1 MAKPLQVRTT
11 LRASRRRAVGPG
23 NRNES
28 RCEEGNFSGASLLYT
43 RQLTMS
49 DVDKIASLLS
59 SDAVEKRIAA
69 AIVLGEIRAKGA
81 HVAEELARALD
92 SEIPLLQRHA
102 LEALAR
108 VGAKKA
114 VPKILPLL
122 AAREDDVRRA
132 AVEALVSIGDDV
144 LPTLRA
150 RMVDATGE
158 ERRAI
163 DGVLAA
169 LGGKDAFHVLLGGL
183 ASSDAEAAKAAAI
196 GVRQRVKDADAR
208 QRRSYLSEA
217 EKFLEK
223 QIKQGGSG
231 GSVGALAAGVK
242 ILGYLEDEKA
252 IPTLLGFTA
261 AKGNAAAVRQEALI
275 ALRFLLGSDRKLG
288 AEGKKVVAALVD
300 AAEDPDRALSQT
312 ALHTLAGVS
321 IPDEALKRLEKLVLH
336 PDIERARFVMEM
348 LGRSE
353 GAEPARSLVR
363 VLATTKDKRR
373 AEIAASC
380 LVSATEGVPP
390 PPGST
395 RHLGDGHGAPSPG
408 TAPVR
413 EQAVAPLAKALLE
426 TDDADRAWLLRNVLK
441 PSAKKVSS
449 ATRKEMLEL
458 GIKRLAAGDR
468 NWEPLVAIVRD
479 ADPAAAAEAMREVA
493 HKLRKSNPD
502 KALTVLRV
510 LCRSEG
516 SSDEDR
522 YALASAEL
530 ARGAKDTRPAARA
543 GDESLRLLG
552 ALLDRGV
559 DVGSKLRK
567 DKSLELDHLYYVGF
581 HFSEEGHPLGEEL
594 LRIVADEGGRAK
606 IGKMARS
613 KLALGEQS

>member
-1 MAKPLQVRTT
+1 
-11 LRASRRRAVGPG
+11 
-23 NRNES
+23 
-28 RCEEGNFSGASLLYT
+28 
-43 RQLTMS
+43 MS
-49 DVDKIASLLS
+49 EVDKIVDLLS

-81 HVAEELARALD
+81 HVADALTKALD
-92 SEIPLLQRHA
+92 SDIPLLQRHA
-102 LEALAR
+102 LEALGR

-114 VPKILPLL
+114 ASKILGLL

-132 AVEALVSIGDDV
+132 AVEAIVSIGDDV

-150 RMVDATGE
+150 RMADANAE
-158 ERRAI
+158 ERRSI
-163 DGVLAA
+163 DAVLAA
-169 LGGKDAFHVLLGGL
+169 LGGKDAFHVLLEGL
-183 ASSDAEAAKAAAI
+183 ASGDAESAKAAAI

-208 QRRSYLSEA
+208 QRRTYLSEA

-223 QIKQGGSG
+223 QTRQGS
-231 GSVGALAAGVK
+231 GSVGAIAAGVK

-252 IPTLLGFTA
+252 IPTLIAFTA
-261 AKGNAAAVRQEALI
+261 SKANAPAVRQEALI
-275 ALRFLLGSDRKLG
+275 ALRFLLGTDAKRIG
-288 AEGKKVVAALVD
+288 AEAKKVIAALVE
-300 AAEDPDRALSQT
+300 AAEDTDRALSQT
-312 ALHTLAGVS
+312 ALHTLAGVT
-321 IPDEALKRLEKLVLH
+321 IPDEALKRLEKIVLH
-336 PDIERARFVMEM
+336 PDLERARFVMEM
-348 LGRSE
+348 LGRQE
-353 GAEPARSLVR
+353 GPEPAKALVK

-380 LVSATEGVPP
+380 LVATTEGVPP

-395 RHLGDGHGAPSPG
+395 RHLGDGHGAAAPG
-408 TAPVR
+408 MAPVR
-413 EQAVAPLAKALLE
+413 EAAVAPLARALLE
-426 TDDADRAWLLRNVLK
+426 TDDADRAWLLRSVLK
-441 PSAKKVSS
+441 PSARKVSA
-449 ATRKEMLEL
+449 ATRKEMLEA

-468 NWEPLVAIVRD
+468 NWEALLAIARD
-479 ADPAAAAEAMREVA
+479 ADPVAAAEAMRDVA
-493 HKLRKSNPD
+493 HKLRKANPE

-516 SSDEDR
+516 CSDEDR

-530 ARGAKDTRPAARA
+530 ARGAQDTRPAARA

-552 ALLDRGV
+552 SLLGRGV
-559 DVGSKLRK
+559 DVGAKLRK

-613 KLALGEQS
+613 KLALGEQG

>member
-1 MAKPLQVRTT
+1 
-11 LRASRRRAVGPG
+11 
-23 NRNES
+23 
-28 RCEEGNFSGASLLYT
+28 
-43 RQLTMS
+43 MS
-49 DVDKIASLLS
+49 EVDKIVDLLS

-81 HVAEELARALD
+81 HVADALTKALD
-92 SEIPLLQRHA
+92 SDIPLLQRHA
-102 LEALAR
+102 LEALGR

-114 VPKILPLL
+114 ASKILGLL

-132 AVEALVSIGDDV
+132 AVEAIVSIGDDV

-150 RMVDATGE
+150 RMADANAE
-158 ERRAI
+158 ERRSI
-163 DGVLAA
+163 DAVLAA

-183 ASSDAEAAKAAAI
+183 ASGDAESAKAAAI

-208 QRRSYLSEA
+208 QRRSYLTEA

-223 QIKQGGSG
+223 QTRQGSS
-231 GSVGALAAGVK
+231 SVGAIAAGVK

-252 IPTLLGFTA
+252 IPTLIAFTA
-261 AKGNAAAVRQEALI
+261 SKGNAPAVRQEALI
-275 ALRFLLGSDRKLG
+275 ALRFLLGTDTKKMG
-288 AEGKKVVAALVD
+288 AEAKKVIAALVE
-300 AAEDPDRALSQT
+300 AAEDTDRALSQT
-312 ALHTLAGVS
+312 ALHTLAGVT
-321 IPDEALKRLEKLVLH
+321 IPDEALKRLEKIVLH
-336 PDIERARFVMEM
+336 PDLERARLVMEM
-348 LGRSE
+348 LGRQE
-353 GAEPARSLVR
+353 GPEPAKALVK

-380 LVSATEGVPP
+380 LVATTEGVPP

-395 RHLGDGHGAPSPG
+395 RHLGDGHGAASPG
-408 TAPVR
+408 MAPVR
-413 EQAVAPLAKALLE
+413 EAAVAPLARALLE
-426 TDDADRAWLLRNVLK
+426 TDDADRGWLLRSVLK
-441 PSAKKVSS
+441 PSAKKVSA
-449 ATRKEMLEL
+449 ATRKEMLEA

-468 NWEPLVAIVRD
+468 NWEALLAIARD
-479 ADPAAAAEAMREVA
+479 ADPVAAAEAMRDVA
-493 HKLRKSNPD
+493 HKLRKANPD

-530 ARGAKDTRPAARA
+530 ARGAQDTRPAARA

-552 ALLDRGV
+552 SLLDRGV
-559 DVGSKLRK
+559 DVGAKLRK

-613 KLALGEQS
+613 KLALGEQG

>member
-1 MAKPLQVRTT
+1 
-11 LRASRRRAVGPG
+11 
-23 NRNES
+23 
-28 RCEEGNFSGASLLYT
+28 
-43 RQLTMS
+43 MS
-49 DVDKIASLLS
+49 EVDKIVELLS

-81 HVAEELARALD
+81 HVADALTTALD

-102 LEALAR
+102 LEALGR

-114 VPKILPLL
+114 ATKIIPLL

-150 RMVDATGE
+150 RMVDANAE
-158 ERRAI
+158 ERRSI
-163 DGVLAA
+163 DAVLAA

-183 ASSDAEAAKAAAI
+183 ASSDAESAKAAAI

-217 EKFLEK
+217 EKFLER
-223 QIKQGGSG
+223 QSRQGAGPQH
-231 GSVGALAAGVK
+231 VGAIAAGVK

-252 IPTLLGFTA
+252 IPTLIAFTT
-261 AKGNAAAVRQEALI
+261 AKGNAPAVRQEALI
-275 ALRFLLGSDRKLG
+275 ALRFLLGTDTKKMG
-288 AEGKKVVAALVD
+288 AEAKRVIAALVD
-300 AAEDPDRALSQT
+300 AAEDTDRALSQT
-312 ALHTLAGVS
+312 ALHTLAGVT
-321 IPDEALKRLEKLVLH
+321 IPDDALKRLEKIVLH
-336 PDIERARFVMEM
+336 PDLERARFVMEM
-348 LGRSE
+348 LGRQE
-353 GAEPARSLVR
+353 GAEPAKALVK

-380 LVSATEGVPP
+380 LVATAEGVPP

-395 RHLGDGHGAPSPG
+395 RHLGDGHGAASPG
-408 TAPVR
+408 VVPVR
-413 EQAVAPLAKALLE
+413 EPAVAPLARALLE

-441 PSAKKVSS
+441 PSAKKVSA

-468 NWEPLVAIVRD
+468 NWEALVAIARD
-479 ADPAAAAEAMREVA
+479 ADPVAAADAMRDVA

-516 SSDEDR
+516 STDEDR

-530 ARGAKDTRPAARA
+530 ARGAQDTRSAARA
-543 GDESLRLLG
+543 ADESLRLLG
-552 ALLDRGV
+552 SLLDRGV
-559 DVGSKLRK
+559 DVGAKLRK

-613 KLALGEQS
+613 KLALGEQG